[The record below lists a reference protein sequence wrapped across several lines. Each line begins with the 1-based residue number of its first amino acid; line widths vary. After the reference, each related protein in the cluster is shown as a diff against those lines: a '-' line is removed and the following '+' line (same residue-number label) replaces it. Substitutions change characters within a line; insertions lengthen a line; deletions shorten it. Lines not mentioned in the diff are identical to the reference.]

1 LSGNVQKGIDG
12 GRWFEPT
19 AQTQKSEVMLMKKM
33 EGFLFFLLLSEAIG
47 CSGSLESQET
57 FSQQKKRK
65 RFVNV

>member
-1 LSGNVQKGIDG
+1 LSENVVKGIDG